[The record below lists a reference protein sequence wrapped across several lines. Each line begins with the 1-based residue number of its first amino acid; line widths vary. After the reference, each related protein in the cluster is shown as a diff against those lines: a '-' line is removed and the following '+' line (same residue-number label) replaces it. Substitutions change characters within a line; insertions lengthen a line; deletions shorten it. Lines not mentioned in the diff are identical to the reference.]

1 MNMTSIV
8 RDNVVRFVRY
18 RLGYVYYAVTVPGEG
33 EFHFPVDVRDVGS
46 ASFGARERA
55 ILFMHYIRKAM
66 HEGSFVRAP
75 A

>member
-8 RDNVVRFVRY
+8 RNNVVRSVRY
-18 RLGYVYYAVTVPGEG
+18 LLGYAYYSVTVPGEG

-46 ASFGARERA
+46 ASLGARERA

-66 HEGSFVRAP
+66 DEGSFVRAP